1 MRNLRTPIALA
12 ALWCCAMPFAT
23 NAQQGLQNVVVEK
36 YYISDANDA
45 TDTDGGFLQ
54 EGSTTYR
61 VFLDMGAGYKL
72 KGLFGDTLHP
82 FTIASTAVIFN
93 NADRGEVFGHDIPS
107 NRLDENSVA
116 LDSWLALGDAS
127 DMHTGVQEGDDD
139 DGSIVGGANNDGG
152 SAGVPG
158 GLLVNSS
165 IDAGLPLTDRDG
177 LLPGT
182 GQPPPGFIFL
192 GDDPDSAFFD
202 ENLVNTYSTM
212 SMVAQAPAGVV
223 GYGPDNRILIAQIT
237 TAGDLSFALNVELLD
252 SLGNVVRYVANDDT
266 LLANETAFGLLNY
279 PPECG
284 CMDPN
289 FLEYDPTAGCDDGSC
304 ATAIVFGC
312 LDTLACNF
320 DPNANFNIDAL
331 CCYGPGDCNGLDI
344 NIVCPGVGL
353 DEAGNAATALT
364 AWPNPADE
372 GLTVQWPFAAE
383 GGELHLLDATGRTVH
398 LQAVA
403 SGPGPIL
410 LDLSSTA
417 PGSYVLLARG
427 PGAERVLHL
436 VKR

>member
-1 MRNLRTPIALA
+1 MGNQRFSIGTLLLGCAL
-12 ALWCCAMPFAT
+12 PFASH
-23 NAQQGLQNVVVEK
+23 AQQGLQNVVVEK

-61 VFLDMGAGYKL
+61 VFLDMGEGYKL
-72 KGLFGDTLHP
+72 RALFGDSLHP
-82 FTIASTAVIFN
+82 FTIASTAVLFN
-93 NADRGEVFGHDIPS
+93 NADRGEVFGHDIP
-107 NRLDENSVA
+107 NTRLDENTVA
-116 LDSWLALGDAS
+116 LDSWLSLGDAS
-127 DMHTGVQEGDDD
+127 DLHTGAQETDDS
-139 DGSIVGGANNDGG
+139 DGSIVGGTNNDGG
-152 SAGVPG
+152 SASVPG
-158 GLLVNSS
+158 GLLVNNAV
-165 IDAGLPLTDRDG
+165 DAGLPLTDRDG

-192 GDDPDSAFFD
+192 GDDPDSALFD
-202 ENLVNTYSTM
+202 ENLVNAYSTM
-212 SMVAQAPAGVV
+212 NMVAQAPAGIA
-223 GYGPDNRILIAQIT
+223 GYGADNRILIAQIT

-266 LLANETAFGLLNY
+266 LLANETAYGLLNY

-312 LDTLACNF
+312 LDTTACNF
-320 DPNANFNIDAL
+320 DPDANFNVDAL

-353 DEAGNAATALT
+353 DESSTATNAFN
-364 AWPNPADE
+364 AWPNPADD
-372 GLTVQWPFAAE
+372 GLTVEWPF
-383 GGELHLLDATGRTVH
+383 GTTSGELLLLDAAGRTIRTD
-398 LQAVA
+398 AVV
-403 SGPGPIL
+403 PGRTMW
-410 LDLSSTA
+410 LDLSQVS
-417 PGSYVLLARG
+417 PGSYVLVARG
-427 PGAERVLHL
+427 PAGDRALHV